1 MFITLRRITVLIKKQ
16 VFYDTDCLSS
26 FLDINDWSI
35 LKSLFDEIIIP
46 LAVYNEFFALGTPP
60 HIIDNLNILVD
71 EKFVK
76 VQELNPFSDDIDNYL
91 DICNEYELNNQIPI
105 GEGEA
110 QAMALVI
117 SNNGI
122 LASNNFR
129 DIKYFVDKYKMPLLT
144 SAYMISIAFDKGFI
158 SEEKAEDIWNQMWN
172 KKVTLPE
179 PNFRKYYEG
188 KYKSD
193 QKDFGKRVKFK

>member
-1 MFITLRRITVLIKKQ
+1 MIKKQ

-144 SAYMISIAFDKGFI
+144 SAYMISIAFDSNSSKSSSTTEYI
-158 SEEKAEDIWNQMWN
+158 SKYSLEI
-172 KKVTLPE
+172 VTLTSSSGDTPSKLGAIRRIVD
-179 PNFRKYYEG
+179 PSPVNVV
-188 KYKSD
+188 
-193 QKDFGKRVKFK
+193 Q